1 MPLSEL
7 YRMAR
12 GKLDSSQDK
21 NPSSST
27 DPSIVP
33 EDDFVELVWENGQIS
48 MQGQSS
54 VARKVPA
61 CNSLQSHSFKIR
73 DKYIGNGGNSSK
85 MGKFGVVDAVSSEVP
100 MSAPSHDD
108 DVVPWLNYSEN
119 ECSDML
125 PGLSGLTTNKIPT
138 DSSLASF
145 NQRRQS
151 ISDSFTV
158 SLNAA
163 ADFKQGKLA
172 KVPKPADDE
181 ARLRSGTSESPQLC
195 QVSSSYLRSRN
206 LESIGNNPSHAFFR
220 DTMGVQ
226 PSDETL
232 RGVKMQKQ
240 DPVAPCNNTVLMN
253 FSHFSRPAALV
264 KANLQNIG
272 AMARIE
278 SKETGFAASTRGPVD
293 SKAIDSNIKL
303 QEENFSHCHSTIVPM
318 KTDIKQSEAKSLD
331 EPVAAE
337 TNDAICEEYVLK
349 SDKISSQVIGENASK
364 CLPEGGKAVESVLA
378 ASVCCENSVERASDD
393 PVVHNLKRKNH
404 DNEEFECPSED
415 AEEESVG
422 VKKAVPAR
430 GGKGFKRSR
439 AAEVHNLSERI
450 WMELHKQRRRDRIN
464 EKMRALQELIPNC
477 NKVDKAS
484 MLDEAIEYLKTLQ
497 LQVQIMSMRA
507 GLYVPPMMLPTGMQ
521 HMHATQM
528 AYFSSMGFGMGL
540 GMGFGMPFP
549 EMNTV
554 ASAFPMV
561 QVPPVCGA
569 PFSGPGPHLS
579 GSTAFHE
586 MPGGN
591 LPLYGLH
598 GQGLPMSMPGAPLFP
613 IPGGHLMKSAIGLS
627 ACGLGG
633 PMDSMDS
640 TTASS
645 SKDPIQNINS
655 LVAQNTNINSSMNQT
670 STQYR
675 TANESFQQPAEVQE
689 NGRASEITGSVPFRS
704 TDGDKNLADRLKL
717 FLYED
722 WTSMVMMMVNRI
734 LISAQCKLE
743 YAQFLVSQ
751 RDLKSLLAYVN
762 SLSRSIIHA
771 NNVGLSKT

>member
-1 MPLSEL
+1 
-7 YRMAR
+7 
-12 GKLDSSQDK
+12 
-21 NPSSST
+21 
-27 DPSIVP
+27 
-33 EDDFVELVWENGQIS
+33 

-108 DVVPWLNYSEN
+108 DVVPWLKYSEN

-138 DSSLASF
+138 DGSLASF

-206 LESIGNNPSHAFFR
+206 LESIGNNSSHAFFR

-264 KANLQNIG
+264 KASLQNIG

-303 QEENFSHCHSTIVPM
+303 QKENFLHCHSTIVPM

-337 TNDAICEEYVLK
+337 PNDAICEEYVLK
-349 SDKISSQVIGENASK
+349 SDKISSQVIDENASK
-364 CLPEGGKAVESVLA
+364 CLPESGKAVESVLA

-415 AEEESVG
+415 AEEEPVG
-422 VKKAVPAR
+422 VKKAVPTR
-430 GGKGFKRSR
+430 GVKGFKRSR
-439 AAEVHNLSERI
+439 AAEVHNLSER
-450 WMELHKQRRRDRIN
+450 
-464 EKMRALQELIPNC
+464 
-477 NKVDKAS
+477 VDKAS
-484 MLDEAIEYLKTLQ
+484 MLDEAIDYLKALQ

-507 GLYVPPMMLPTGMQ
+507 GLSVPPMMLPTGMQ

-549 EMNTV
+549 ETNTI

-569 PFSGPGPHLS
+569 PFSGSGPHLS

-586 MPGGN
+586 MPGAN

-633 PMDSMDS
+633 PMDNMDS
-640 TTASS
+640 ATASS

-655 LVAQNTNINSSMNQT
+655 QVAQNTNINSSMNQT
-670 STQYR
+670 STQQMKVF
-675 TANESFQQPAEVQE
+675 NSQ
-689 NGRASEITGSVPFRS
+689 
-704 TDGDKNLADRLKL
+704 LKCKR
-717 FLYED
+717 
-722 WTSMVMMMVNRI
+722 MVEP
-734 LISAQCKLE
+734 Q
-743 YAQFLVSQ
+743 
-751 RDLKSLLAYVN
+751 KSLVVYL
-762 SLSRSIIHA
+762 LDQLMEIRSYLIGY
-771 NNVGLSKT
+771 NC

>member
-1 MPLSEL
+1 
-7 YRMAR
+7 
-12 GKLDSSQDK
+12 
-21 NPSSST
+21 
-27 DPSIVP
+27 
-33 EDDFVELVWENGQIS
+33 

-108 DVVPWLNYSEN
+108 DVVPWLKYSEN
-119 ECSDML
+119 ECSDMF

-138 DSSLASF
+138 DGSLASF

-206 LESIGNNPSHAFFR
+206 LESIGNNSSHAFFR

-264 KANLQNIG
+264 KASLQNIG

-303 QEENFSHCHSTIVPM
+303 QRENFLHCHSTIVPM

-337 TNDAICEEYVLK
+337 PNDAICEEYVLK
-349 SDKISSQVIGENASK
+349 SDKISSQVIDENASK
-364 CLPEGGKAVESVLA
+364 CLPESGKAVESVLA

-415 AEEESVG
+415 AEEEPVG
-422 VKKAVPAR
+422 VKKAVPTR
-430 GGKGFKRSR
+430 GVKGFKRSR
-439 AAEVHNLSERI
+439 AAEVHNLSER
-450 WMELHKQRRRDRIN
+450 RRRDRIN
-464 EKMRALQELIPNC
+464 EKMHALQELIPNC

-484 MLDEAIEYLKTLQ
+484 MLDEAIDYLKTLQ

-507 GLYVPPMMLPTGMQ
+507 GLSVPPMMLPTGMQ

-549 EMNTV
+549 ETNTI

-569 PFSGPGPHLS
+569 PFSGSGPHLS

-586 MPGGN
+586 MPGAN

-633 PMDSMDS
+633 PMDNMDS
-640 TTASS
+640 ATASS

-655 LVAQNTNINSSMNQT
+655 QVAQNTNINSSMNQT
-670 STQYR
+670 STQYQ

-704 TDGDKNLADRLKL
+704 TDGDKKL
-717 FLYED
+717 PD
-722 WTSMVMMMVNRI
+722 S
-734 LISAQCKLE
+734 
-743 YAQFLVSQ
+743 
-751 RDLKSLLAYVN
+751 
-762 SLSRSIIHA
+762 
-771 NNVGLSKT
+771 VGYNC

>member
-54 VARKVPA
+54 IARKVPV
-61 CNSLQSHSFKIR
+61 CNSLQSHSFKIG

-85 MGKFGVVDAVSSEVP
+85 MGKFGVVNAVSSEVP

-108 DVVPWLNYSEN
+108 DVVPWLKYSEN
-119 ECSDML
+119 ECCDML
-125 PGLSGLTTNKIPT
+125 PGLSGLCTNNIPT

-151 ISDSFTV
+151 ISDSFSG

-195 QVSSSYLRSRN
+195 QVSSSYLGSRN
-206 LESIGNNPSHAFFR
+206 LESIGNKPSHAFFR

-232 RGVKMQKQ
+232 RCVKMQKQ
-240 DPVAPCNNTVLMN
+240 DKVAPCNNTVLMN

-264 KANLQNIG
+264 KASLQNIG

-278 SKETGFAASTRGPVD
+278 SKETGFAASTRGPVG

-303 QEENFSHCHSTIVPM
+303 QKETFSHCHSSIVPM

-337 TNDAICEEYVLK
+337 PNNANCEEYVPK
-349 SDKISSQVIGENASK
+349 SDKISSQVIGENASN
-364 CLPEGGKAVESVLA
+364 CLPESGKAVESVLA
-378 ASVCCENSVERASDD
+378 ASVCCENNVERASDD
-393 PVVHNLKRKNH
+393 PVVNNLKRKNH

-430 GGKGFKRSR
+430 GGKGFKRSG
-439 AAEVHNLSERI
+439 AAEVHNLSER
-450 WMELHKQRRRDRIN
+450 RRRDRIN

-549 EMNTV
+549 ETNTV
-554 ASAFPMV
+554 ASACPMV

-586 MPGGN
+586 MPGAN
-591 LPLYGLH
+591 LRLYGLH
-598 GQGLPMSMPGAPLFP
+598 GQGLPMSVPGAPLFP

-633 PMDSMDS
+633 PMDNMDS
-640 TTASS
+640 ATASS
-645 SKDPIQNINS
+645 SKDLIQNINS
-655 LVAQNTNINSSMNQT
+655 QVAQNTNINSSMNQT

-704 TDGDKNLADRLKL
+704 TDGDKKLPDRL
-717 FLYED
+717 
-722 WTSMVMMMVNRI
+722 
-734 LISAQCKLE
+734 
-743 YAQFLVSQ
+743 
-751 RDLKSLLAYVN
+751 
-762 SLSRSIIHA
+762 
-771 NNVGLSKT
+771 

>member
-21 NPSSST
+21 NPSNST

-33 EDDFVELVWENGQIS
+33 EDDFFELVWENGQIS

-108 DVVPWLNYSEN
+108 DVVPWLKYSEN
-119 ECSDML
+119 ECSDMF

-138 DSSLASF
+138 DGSLASF

-206 LESIGNNPSHAFFR
+206 LESIGNNSSHAFFR

-264 KANLQNIG
+264 KASLQNIG

-303 QEENFSHCHSTIVPM
+303 QRENFLHCHSTIVPM

-337 TNDAICEEYVLK
+337 PNDAICEEYVLK
-349 SDKISSQVIGENASK
+349 SDKISSQVIDENASK
-364 CLPEGGKAVESVLA
+364 CLPESGKAVESVLA

-415 AEEESVG
+415 AEEEPVG
-422 VKKAVPAR
+422 VKKAVPTR
-430 GGKGFKRSR
+430 GVKGFKRSR
-439 AAEVHNLSERI
+439 AAEVHNLSER
-450 WMELHKQRRRDRIN
+450 RRRDRIN
-464 EKMRALQELIPNC
+464 EKMHALQELIPNC

-484 MLDEAIEYLKTLQ
+484 MLDEAIDYLKTLQ

-507 GLYVPPMMLPTGMQ
+507 GLSVPPMMLPTGMQ

-549 EMNTV
+549 ETNTI

-569 PFSGPGPHLS
+569 PFSGSGPHLS

-586 MPGGN
+586 MPGAN

-633 PMDSMDS
+633 PMDNMDS
-640 TTASS
+640 ATASS

-655 LVAQNTNINSSMNQT
+655 QVAQNTNINSSMNQT
-670 STQYR
+670 STQYQ

-704 TDGDKNLADRLKL
+704 TDGDKKL
-717 FLYED
+717 PD
-722 WTSMVMMMVNRI
+722 S
-734 LISAQCKLE
+734 
-743 YAQFLVSQ
+743 
-751 RDLKSLLAYVN
+751 
-762 SLSRSIIHA
+762 
-771 NNVGLSKT
+771 VGYNC

>member
-21 NPSSST
+21 NPSNST

-33 EDDFVELVWENGQIS
+33 EDDFFELVWENGQIS

-108 DVVPWLNYSEN
+108 DVVPWLKYSEN
-119 ECSDML
+119 ECSDMF

-138 DSSLASF
+138 DGSLASF

-206 LESIGNNPSHAFFR
+206 LESIGNNSSHAFFR

-264 KANLQNIG
+264 KASLQNIG

-303 QEENFSHCHSTIVPM
+303 QRENFLHCHSTIVPM

-337 TNDAICEEYVLK
+337 PNDAICEEYVLK
-349 SDKISSQVIGENASK
+349 SDKISSQVIDENASK
-364 CLPEGGKAVESVLA
+364 CLPESGKAVESVLA

-415 AEEESVG
+415 AEEEPVG
-422 VKKAVPAR
+422 VKKAVPTR
-430 GGKGFKRSR
+430 GVKGFKRSR
-439 AAEVHNLSERI
+439 AAEVHNLSER
-450 WMELHKQRRRDRIN
+450 RRRDRIN
-464 EKMRALQELIPNC
+464 EKMHALQELIPNC

-484 MLDEAIEYLKTLQ
+484 MLDEAIDYLKTLQ

-507 GLYVPPMMLPTGMQ
+507 GLSVPPMMLPTGMQ

-549 EMNTV
+549 ETNTI

-569 PFSGPGPHLS
+569 PFSGSGPHLS

-586 MPGGN
+586 MPGAN

-633 PMDSMDS
+633 PMDNMDS
-640 TTASS
+640 ATASS

-655 LVAQNTNINSSMNQT
+655 QVAQNTNINSSMNQT
-670 STQYR
+670 STQYQ

-704 TDGDKNLADRLKL
+704 TDGDKKLPDRL
-717 FLYED
+717 
-722 WTSMVMMMVNRI
+722 
-734 LISAQCKLE
+734 
-743 YAQFLVSQ
+743 
-751 RDLKSLLAYVN
+751 
-762 SLSRSIIHA
+762 
-771 NNVGLSKT
+771 

>member
-21 NPSSST
+21 NPSNST

-33 EDDFVELVWENGQIS
+33 EDDFFELVWENGQIS

-108 DVVPWLNYSEN
+108 DVVPWLKYSEN

-138 DSSLASF
+138 DGSLASF

-206 LESIGNNPSHAFFR
+206 LESIDFAWC
-220 DTMGVQ
+220 
-226 PSDETL
+226 
-232 RGVKMQKQ
+232 KMQKQ

-264 KANLQNIG
+264 KASLQNIG

-303 QEENFSHCHSTIVPM
+303 QKENFLHCHSTIVPM

-331 EPVAAE
+331 KPVAAE
-337 TNDAICEEYVLK
+337 PNDAICEEYVLK
-349 SDKISSQVIGENASK
+349 SDKISSQVIDENASK
-364 CLPEGGKAVESVLA
+364 CLPESGKAVESVLA

-415 AEEESVG
+415 AEEEPVG
-422 VKKAVPAR
+422 VKKAVPTR
-430 GGKGFKRSR
+430 G
-439 AAEVHNLSERI
+439 
-450 WMELHKQRRRDRIN
+450 RRRDRIN
-464 EKMRALQELIPNC
+464 EKMHALQELIPNC

-484 MLDEAIEYLKTLQ
+484 MLDEAIDYLKTLQ

-507 GLYVPPMMLPTGMQ
+507 GLSVPPMMLPTGMQ

-549 EMNTV
+549 ETNTI

-569 PFSGPGPHLS
+569 PFSGSGPHLS

-586 MPGGN
+586 MPGAN

-613 IPGGHLMKSAIGLS
+613 IPGGHLMKSAIGFS

-633 PMDSMDS
+633 PMDNMDS
-640 TTASS
+640 ATASS

-655 LVAQNTNINSSMNQT
+655 QVAQNTNINSSMNQT
-670 STQYR
+670 STQYQ

-704 TDGDKNLADRLKL
+704 TDGDKKLPDR
-717 FLYED
+717 
-722 WTSMVMMMVNRI
+722 
-734 LISAQCKLE
+734 
-743 YAQFLVSQ
+743 
-751 RDLKSLLAYVN
+751 
-762 SLSRSIIHA
+762 
-771 NNVGLSKT
+771 

>member
-85 MGKFGVVDAVSSEVP
+85 MGKFGVVDAVSSEVL

-108 DVVPWLNYSEN
+108 DVVPWLKYSEN

-138 DSSLASF
+138 DGSLASF

-181 ARLRSGTSESPQLC
+181 ARLRSGTSEWPQLC

-226 PSDETL
+226 LSDETL

-264 KANLQNIG
+264 KASLQNIG

-303 QEENFSHCHSTIVPM
+303 QKENFLHCHSTIVPM
-318 KTDIKQSEAKSLD
+318 KTDIKQSEAKSPD

-337 TNDAICEEYVLK
+337 PNDAICEEYVLK
-349 SDKISSQVIGENASK
+349 SDKISSQVIDENASK
-364 CLPEGGKAVESVLA
+364 CLPESGKAVESVLA
-378 ASVCCENSVERASDD
+378 ASVFCENSVERASDD
-393 PVVHNLKRKNH
+393 PVVHNLKKKNH

-422 VKKAVPAR
+422 VKKAVPTR

-439 AAEVHNLSERI
+439 AAEVHNLSER
-450 WMELHKQRRRDRIN
+450 RRRDRIN

-484 MLDEAIEYLKTLQ
+484 MLDEAIDYLKTLQ

-507 GLYVPPMMLPTGMQ
+507 GLSVPPMMLPTGMQ

-549 EMNTV
+549 ETNTI

-569 PFSGPGPHLS
+569 PFSGSGPHLS

-586 MPGGN
+586 MPGAN

-633 PMDSMDS
+633 PMDNMDS
-640 TTASS
+640 ATASS

-655 LVAQNTNINSSMNQT
+655 QVAQNTNINSSMNQT
-670 STQYR
+670 STQYQ

-704 TDGDKNLADRLKL
+704 TDGDKKLPDRL
-717 FLYED
+717 
-722 WTSMVMMMVNRI
+722 
-734 LISAQCKLE
+734 
-743 YAQFLVSQ
+743 
-751 RDLKSLLAYVN
+751 
-762 SLSRSIIHA
+762 
-771 NNVGLSKT
+771 

>member
-108 DVVPWLNYSEN
+108 DVVPWLKYSEN

-145 NQRRQS
+145 NQRHQS

-264 KANLQNIG
+264 KASLQNIG

-278 SKETGFAASTRGPVD
+278 SKETGFAASSRGPVD

-303 QEENFSHCHSTIVPM
+303 QKENFSHCHSTIVPM

-337 TNDAICEEYVLK
+337 PNDAICEEYVLK
-349 SDKISSQVIGENASK
+349 SDKISSQVIDENASK
-364 CLPEGGKAVESVLA
+364 YVPESGKAVESVLA

-484 MLDEAIEYLKTLQ
+484 MLDEAIDYLKTLQ

-549 EMNTV
+549 ETNTV

-561 QVPPVCGA
+561 QMPPVCGA
-569 PFSGPGPHLS
+569 PFSGSAPHLS

-586 MPGGN
+586 MPGAN

-613 IPGGHLMKSAIGLS
+613 TPGGHLMKSAIGLS

-633 PMDSMDS
+633 PMDNMDS
-640 TTASS
+640 ATASS

-655 LVAQNTNINSSMNQT
+655 QVAQNTNINSSMNQT

-704 TDGDKNLADRLKL
+704 TDGDKKLPDR
-717 FLYED
+717 
-722 WTSMVMMMVNRI
+722 
-734 LISAQCKLE
+734 
-743 YAQFLVSQ
+743 
-751 RDLKSLLAYVN
+751 
-762 SLSRSIIHA
+762 
-771 NNVGLSKT
+771 

>member
-1 MPLSEL
+1 
-7 YRMAR
+7 
-12 GKLDSSQDK
+12 
-21 NPSSST
+21 
-27 DPSIVP
+27 
-33 EDDFVELVWENGQIS
+33 

-108 DVVPWLNYSEN
+108 DVVPWLKYSEN
-119 ECSDML
+119 ECSDMF

-138 DSSLASF
+138 DGSLASF

-206 LESIGNNPSHAFFR
+206 LESIGNNSSHAFFR

-264 KANLQNIG
+264 KASLQNIG

-303 QEENFSHCHSTIVPM
+303 QRENFLHCHSTIVPM

-337 TNDAICEEYVLK
+337 PNDAICEEYVLK
-349 SDKISSQVIGENASK
+349 SDKISSQVIDENASK
-364 CLPEGGKAVESVLA
+364 CLPESGKAVESVLA

-415 AEEESVG
+415 AEEEPVG
-422 VKKAVPAR
+422 VKKAVPTR
-430 GGKGFKRSR
+430 GVKGFKRSR
-439 AAEVHNLSERI
+439 AAEVHNLSER
-450 WMELHKQRRRDRIN
+450 RRRDRIN
-464 EKMRALQELIPNC
+464 EKMHALQELIPNC

-484 MLDEAIEYLKTLQ
+484 MLDEAIDYLKTLQ

-507 GLYVPPMMLPTGMQ
+507 GLSVPPMMLPTGMQ

-549 EMNTV
+549 ETNTI

-569 PFSGPGPHLS
+569 PFSGSGPHLS

-586 MPGGN
+586 MPGAN

-633 PMDSMDS
+633 PMDNMDS
-640 TTASS
+640 ATASS

-655 LVAQNTNINSSMNQT
+655 QVAQNTNINSSMNQT
-670 STQYR
+670 STQYQ

-704 TDGDKNLADRLKL
+704 TDGDKKLPDR
-717 FLYED
+717 
-722 WTSMVMMMVNRI
+722 
-734 LISAQCKLE
+734 
-743 YAQFLVSQ
+743 
-751 RDLKSLLAYVN
+751 
-762 SLSRSIIHA
+762 
-771 NNVGLSKT
+771 

>member
-1 MPLSEL
+1 
-7 YRMAR
+7 
-12 GKLDSSQDK
+12 
-21 NPSSST
+21 
-27 DPSIVP
+27 
-33 EDDFVELVWENGQIS
+33 

-108 DVVPWLNYSEN
+108 DVVPWLKYSEN

-138 DSSLASF
+138 DGSLASF

-206 LESIGNNPSHAFFR
+206 LESIGNNSSHAFFR

-264 KANLQNIG
+264 KASLQNIG

-303 QEENFSHCHSTIVPM
+303 QKENFLHCHSTIVPM

-337 TNDAICEEYVLK
+337 PNDAICEEYVLK
-349 SDKISSQVIGENASK
+349 SDKISSQVIDENASK
-364 CLPEGGKAVESVLA
+364 CLPESGKAVESVLA

-415 AEEESVG
+415 AEEEPVG
-422 VKKAVPAR
+422 VKKAVPTR
-430 GGKGFKRSR
+430 GVKGFKRSR
-439 AAEVHNLSERI
+439 AAEVHNLSER
-450 WMELHKQRRRDRIN
+450 RRRDRIN
-464 EKMRALQELIPNC
+464 EKMHALQELIPNC

-484 MLDEAIEYLKTLQ
+484 MLDEAIDYLKALQ

-507 GLYVPPMMLPTGMQ
+507 GLSVPPMMLPTGMQ

-549 EMNTV
+549 ETNTI

-569 PFSGPGPHLS
+569 PFSGSGPHLS

-586 MPGGN
+586 MPGAN

-633 PMDSMDS
+633 PMDNMDS
-640 TTASS
+640 ATASS

-655 LVAQNTNINSSMNQT
+655 QVAQNTNINSSMNQT
-670 STQYR
+670 STQYQ

-704 TDGDKNLADRLKL
+704 TDGDKKLPDRL
-717 FLYED
+717 
-722 WTSMVMMMVNRI
+722 
-734 LISAQCKLE
+734 
-743 YAQFLVSQ
+743 
-751 RDLKSLLAYVN
+751 
-762 SLSRSIIHA
+762 
-771 NNVGLSKT
+771 

>member
-1 MPLSEL
+1 MPLFEL

-61 CNSLQSHSFKIR
+61 SNSLQSHSFKIR

-108 DVVPWLNYSEN
+108 DVVPWLKYSEN

-163 ADFKQGKLA
+163 ADFEQGKLA

-264 KANLQNIG
+264 KASLQNIG

-278 SKETGFAASTRGPVD
+278 SKETGFTASTRGPVD

-303 QEENFSHCHSTIVPM
+303 QKENFLHCHSTIVPM

-337 TNDAICEEYVLK
+337 PNDAICEEYVLK
-349 SDKISSQVIGENASK
+349 SDKICSQVIDENASK
-364 CLPEGGKAVESVLA
+364 CLPESGKAVESVLA

-439 AAEVHNLSERI
+439 AAEVHNLSER
-450 WMELHKQRRRDRIN
+450 RRRDRIN

-484 MLDEAIEYLKTLQ
+484 MLDEAIDYLKTLQ

-549 EMNTV
+549 ETNTV

-569 PFSGPGPHLS
+569 PFSGSGPHLS

-586 MPGGN
+586 MPGAN

-627 ACGLGG
+627 ACGLGD
-633 PMDSMDS
+633 PMDNMDS
-640 TTASS
+640 ATASS
-645 SKDPIQNINS
+645 SKDLIQNINS
-655 LVAQNTNINSSMNQT
+655 QVAQNTNINSSMNQT

-689 NGRASEITGSVPFRS
+689 NGRALEITGSVPFRS
-704 TDGDKNLADRLKL
+704 TDGDKKLPDR
-717 FLYED
+717 
-722 WTSMVMMMVNRI
+722 
-734 LISAQCKLE
+734 
-743 YAQFLVSQ
+743 
-751 RDLKSLLAYVN
+751 
-762 SLSRSIIHA
+762 
-771 NNVGLSKT
+771 

>member
-1 MPLSEL
+1 
-7 YRMAR
+7 
-12 GKLDSSQDK
+12 
-21 NPSSST
+21 
-27 DPSIVP
+27 
-33 EDDFVELVWENGQIS
+33 
-48 MQGQSS
+48 
-54 VARKVPA
+54 
-61 CNSLQSHSFKIR
+61 
-73 DKYIGNGGNSSK
+73 
-85 MGKFGVVDAVSSEVP
+85 
-100 MSAPSHDD
+100 
-108 DVVPWLNYSEN
+108 
-119 ECSDML
+119 
-125 PGLSGLTTNKIPT
+125 
-138 DSSLASF
+138 
-145 NQRRQS
+145 
-151 ISDSFTV
+151 
-158 SLNAA
+158 
-163 ADFKQGKLA
+163 
-172 KVPKPADDE
+172 
-181 ARLRSGTSESPQLC
+181 
-195 QVSSSYLRSRN
+195 
-206 LESIGNNPSHAFFR
+206 
-220 DTMGVQ
+220 
-226 PSDETL
+226 
-232 RGVKMQKQ
+232 
-240 DPVAPCNNTVLMN
+240 MN

-264 KANLQNIG
+264 KASLQNIG

-303 QEENFSHCHSTIVPM
+303 QKENFLHCHSAIVPM

-337 TNDAICEEYVLK
+337 PSDAICEEYVLK
-349 SDKISSQVIGENASK
+349 SDKISSQVIDENASK
-364 CLPEGGKAVESVLA
+364 CLPESGKAVESVLA

-393 PVVHNLKRKNH
+393 PVVHNLKRKNL

-422 VKKAVPAR
+422 VKKAVLAR

-484 MLDEAIEYLKTLQ
+484 MLDEAIDYLKTLQ

-549 EMNTV
+549 ETNTV

-569 PFSGPGPHLS
+569 PFSGSGPHLS
-579 GSTAFHE
+579 GLTAFHE
-586 MPGGN
+586 MPGAN

-627 ACGLGG
+627 GCGLGG
-633 PMDSMDS
+633 PMDNMDS
-640 TTASS
+640 APASS

-655 LVAQNTNINSSMNQT
+655 QVAQNTNINSSMNQT
-670 STQYR
+670 STQQMKVF
-675 TANESFQQPAEVQE
+675 NSQ
-689 NGRASEITGSVPFRS
+689 
-704 TDGDKNLADRLKL
+704 LKCKR
-717 FLYED
+717 
-722 WTSMVMMMVNRI
+722 MVEP
-734 LISAQCKLE
+734 Q
-743 YAQFLVSQ
+743 
-751 RDLKSLLAYVN
+751 KSLVVYLLDQLMEIRSYLIGYESILLHVEAEAF
-762 SLSRSIIHA
+762 SLW
-771 NNVGLSKT
+771 

>member
-21 NPSSST
+21 NPSNST

-33 EDDFVELVWENGQIS
+33 EDDFFELVWENGQIS

-108 DVVPWLNYSEN
+108 DVVPWLKYSEN
-119 ECSDML
+119 ECSDMF

-138 DSSLASF
+138 DGSLASF

-206 LESIGNNPSHAFFR
+206 LESIGNNSSHAFFR

-264 KANLQNIG
+264 KASLQNIG

-303 QEENFSHCHSTIVPM
+303 QRENFLHCHSTIVPM

-337 TNDAICEEYVLK
+337 PNDAICEEYVLK
-349 SDKISSQVIGENASK
+349 SDKISSQVIDENASK
-364 CLPEGGKAVESVLA
+364 CLPESGKAVESVLA

-415 AEEESVG
+415 AEEEPVG
-422 VKKAVPAR
+422 VKKAVPTR
-430 GGKGFKRSR
+430 GVKGFKRSR
-439 AAEVHNLSERI
+439 AAEVHNLSER
-450 WMELHKQRRRDRIN
+450 RRRDRIN
-464 EKMRALQELIPNC
+464 EKMHALQELIPNC

-484 MLDEAIEYLKTLQ
+484 MLDEAIDYLKTLQ

-507 GLYVPPMMLPTGMQ
+507 GLSVPPMMLPTGMQ

-549 EMNTV
+549 ETNTI

-569 PFSGPGPHLS
+569 PFSGSGPHLS

-586 MPGGN
+586 MPGAN

-633 PMDSMDS
+633 PMDNMDS
-640 TTASS
+640 ATASS

-655 LVAQNTNINSSMNQT
+655 QVAQNTNINSSMNQT
-670 STQYR
+670 STQYQ

-704 TDGDKNLADRLKL
+704 TDGDKKLPDR
-717 FLYED
+717 
-722 WTSMVMMMVNRI
+722 
-734 LISAQCKLE
+734 
-743 YAQFLVSQ
+743 
-751 RDLKSLLAYVN
+751 
-762 SLSRSIIHA
+762 
-771 NNVGLSKT
+771 

>member
-21 NPSSST
+21 NPSNST

-108 DVVPWLNYSEN
+108 DVVPWLKYSEN

-138 DSSLASF
+138 DGSLASF

-195 QVSSSYLRSRN
+195 Q
-206 LESIGNNPSHAFFR
+206 

-264 KANLQNIG
+264 KASLQNIG

-303 QEENFSHCHSTIVPM
+303 QKENFLHCHSTIVPM

-337 TNDAICEEYVLK
+337 PNDAICEEYVLK
-349 SDKISSQVIGENASK
+349 SDKISSQVIDENASK
-364 CLPEGGKAVESVLA
+364 CLPESGKAVESVLA

-415 AEEESVG
+415 AEEEPVG
-422 VKKAVPAR
+422 VKKAVPTR
-430 GGKGFKRSR
+430 GVKGSR
-439 AAEVHNLSERI
+439 EAGQLKCI
-450 WMELHKQRRRDRIN
+450 IYLKGRRDRIN
-464 EKMRALQELIPNC
+464 EKMHALQELIPNC

-484 MLDEAIEYLKTLQ
+484 MLDEAIDYLKTLQ

-507 GLYVPPMMLPTGMQ
+507 GLSVPPMMLPTGMQ

-549 EMNTV
+549 ETNTI

-569 PFSGPGPHLS
+569 PFSGSGPHLS

-586 MPGGN
+586 MPGAN

-613 IPGGHLMKSAIGLS
+613 IPGGHLMKSAIRLS

-633 PMDSMDS
+633 PMDNMDS
-640 TTASS
+640 ATASS

-655 LVAQNTNINSSMNQT
+655 QVAQNTNINSSMNQT
-670 STQYR
+670 STQEKVVLSKRESYFTWYR
-675 TANESFQQPAEVQE
+675 SIPSMTSQCDNDFHVDKFMYQTANESFQQPAEVQE

-704 TDGDKNLADRLKL
+704 TDGDKKLPDR
-717 FLYED
+717 
-722 WTSMVMMMVNRI
+722 
-734 LISAQCKLE
+734 
-743 YAQFLVSQ
+743 
-751 RDLKSLLAYVN
+751 
-762 SLSRSIIHA
+762 
-771 NNVGLSKT
+771 

>member
-1 MPLSEL
+1 
-7 YRMAR
+7 
-12 GKLDSSQDK
+12 
-21 NPSSST
+21 
-27 DPSIVP
+27 
-33 EDDFVELVWENGQIS
+33 

-108 DVVPWLNYSEN
+108 DVVPWLKYSEN
-119 ECSDML
+119 ECSDMF

-138 DSSLASF
+138 DGSLASF

-206 LESIGNNPSHAFFR
+206 LESIGNNSSHAFFR

-264 KANLQNIG
+264 KASLQNIG

-303 QEENFSHCHSTIVPM
+303 QRENFLHCHSTIVPM

-337 TNDAICEEYVLK
+337 PNDAICEEYVLK
-349 SDKISSQVIGENASK
+349 SDKISSQVIDENASK
-364 CLPEGGKAVESVLA
+364 CLPESGKAVESVLA

-415 AEEESVG
+415 AEEEPVG
-422 VKKAVPAR
+422 VKKAVPTR
-430 GGKGFKRSR
+430 GVKGFKRSR
-439 AAEVHNLSERI
+439 AAEVHNLSER
-450 WMELHKQRRRDRIN
+450 RRRDRIN
-464 EKMRALQELIPNC
+464 EKMHALQELIPNC

-484 MLDEAIEYLKTLQ
+484 MLDEAIDYLKTLQ

-507 GLYVPPMMLPTGMQ
+507 GLSVPPMMLPTGMQ

-540 GMGFGMPFP
+540 G
-549 EMNTV
+549 
-554 ASAFPMV
+554 A
-561 QVPPVCGA
+561 
-569 PFSGPGPHLS
+569 
-579 GSTAFHE
+579 
-586 MPGGN
+586 N

-633 PMDSMDS
+633 PMDNMDS
-640 TTASS
+640 ATASS

-655 LVAQNTNINSSMNQT
+655 QVAQNTNINSSMNQT
-670 STQYR
+670 STQYQ

-704 TDGDKNLADRLKL
+704 TDGDKKLPDRL
-717 FLYED
+717 
-722 WTSMVMMMVNRI
+722 
-734 LISAQCKLE
+734 
-743 YAQFLVSQ
+743 
-751 RDLKSLLAYVN
+751 
-762 SLSRSIIHA
+762 
-771 NNVGLSKT
+771 